1 MSPYGSINMSL
12 LTLIED
18 IGDDIDLLVRSDE
31 WLEEERKSIAAE
43 LDRISHELRSIY
55 TAQKLKRYLQQSN
68 LVAVQ
73 SFVKDCNGEISD
85 INISI
90 MPLPDA
96 KRKLDADSKTD
107 ELDNVNRH
115 VQLCCWKSDGYEV

>member
-1 MSPYGSINMSL
+1 MSL